1 MPQKPPPSTV
11 TLSINAASITTNP
24 GTHGRIV
31 VMAAG
36 VLESELLEAV
46 VTQVDL
52 GALIDAAGDEVI
64 AEELD
69 RRKRRS

>member
-1 MPQKPPPSTV
+1 MPRQPPTATV
-11 TLSINAASITTNP
+11 TLAINAASITTSP

-36 VLESELLEAV
+36 VPEAELLDAV
-46 VTQVDL
+46 VTQVDV
-52 GALIDAAGDEVI
+52 GTLIDAAGEEVI

-69 RRKRRS
+69 RRRRS